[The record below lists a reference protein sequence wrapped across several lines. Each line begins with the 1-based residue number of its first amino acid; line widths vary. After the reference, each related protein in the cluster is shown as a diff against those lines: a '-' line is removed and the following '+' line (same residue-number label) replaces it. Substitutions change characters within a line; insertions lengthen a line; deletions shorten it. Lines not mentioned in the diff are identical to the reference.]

1 MLRCYL
7 EITSNST
14 FKGIGS
20 LNMDSTGQ
28 FASVLLQAPSS
39 NSFLAV
45 AQTLVLIVTPVSTG
59 ESAGFSASA
68 TASTLLS
75 SILLCLQ
82 TSANIVTAQSAR
94 AIKVNSRA
102 GGMFKR
108 TLFRKVHSVETGN
121 LLCVM
126 DASLPRKDIVR
137 VILSRQQREILW
149 QISERLGQSESE
161 TMRTAFMDYAKSIN
175 LITEKV
181 HSKQNL
187 TIITEITN
195 LHVRP
200 FRWGRPPLS

>member
-1 MLRCYL
+1 
-7 EITSNST
+7 
-14 FKGIGS
+14 
-20 LNMDSTGQ
+20 MDSTGQ